1 MLTLGHLQASL
12 YGSRSIAFLDKMLT
26 LGNQREIETKGQVV
40 LGPGFM
46 VEKGALFSVTQSD
59 Y

>member
-1 MLTLGHLQASL
+1 MALAQSHFAE
-12 YGSRSIAFLDKMLT
+12 GSEY
-26 LGNQREIETKGQVV
+26 EIETKGQVI
-40 LGPGFM
+40 LGPGFK

>member
-1 MLTLGHLQASL
+1 MPSLQEARL
-12 YGSRSIAFLDKMLT
+12 HYLDKMLT
-26 LGNQREIETKGQVV
+26 LNRILHEIETKGQVV

>member
-1 MLTLGHLQASL
+1 MKTVAKFTLMIIAK
-12 YGSRSIAFLDKMLT
+12 GSEY
-26 LGNQREIETKGQVV
+26 EIETKGQVV
-40 LGPGFM
+40 LGPGFL

>member
-1 MLTLGHLQASL
+1 MKTVAKFTLKIIAE
-12 YGSRSIAFLDKMLT
+12 GSEY
-26 LGNQREIETKGQVV
+26 EIETKGQVV

-46 VEKGALFSVTQSD
+46 VEKGALFSVKQGD

>member
-1 MLTLGHLQASL
+1 MKTVAKFTLKIIAE
-12 YGSRSIAFLDKMLT
+12 GSEY
-26 LGNQREIETKGQVV
+26 EIETKGQVV

-46 VEKGALFSVTQSD
+46 VEKGALFSVTRSD